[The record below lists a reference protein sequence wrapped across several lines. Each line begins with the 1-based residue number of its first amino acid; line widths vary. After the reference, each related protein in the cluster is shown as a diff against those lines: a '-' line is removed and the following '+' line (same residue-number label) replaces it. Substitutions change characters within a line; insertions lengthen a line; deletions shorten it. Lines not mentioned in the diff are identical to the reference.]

1 MSPTTHT
8 ASILELRHI
17 FLPDF
22 YMDASNTLIIFTA
35 FVGILIDEKS
45 FFFLLLLLLAGFL
58 VLRCLKLTDVTGVY
72 LCGAGAVLLAEISAR
87 GVFASRVNTN
97 RIKARL
103 DVGGHGGN

>member
-45 FFFLLLLLLAGFL
+45 FFIFLLLAGVL

-72 LCGAGAVLLAEISAR
+72 LRGAGAVLLAEISAR